1 MIKYYTHTV
10 FSDNY
15 TLKRYAC
22 IFDYYTL
29 HHKIFQ
35 ADQYGYN
42 TFIHREDEEK
52 KLTPEEQKQVQNLIN
67 ARTKILTEQ
76 ISRQEEQISSLSSQ
90 LDAKELEL
98 SGLRSQL
105 AESQQLTESLQ
116 AELQHLKSRPA
127 PQPVIIP
134 ALAQTPEPP
143 KPEKPSYLTALLRQH
158 FSLDSFRPGQEEVID
173 AILSGRDVF
182 CSMPE
187 HFGKSICYRLPALL
201 MPGLTLVISSGEPD
215 SSQPSPHTEFLL
227 PSDSQTKRRTLL
239 RSLKS
244 GSGKILY
251 SSLSQLTSDEIA
263 SALKNIDISFA
274 AIIDTKILK
283 PCTEF
288 LDSLGKKRIAR
299 GIFIS
304 ATSPAERQEFFK
316 LLRSPA
322 KVITGYNNP
331 DVSLKVLRSES
342 KPAALRKFIAEKE
355 DLHGVIFCSSPE
367 SVFKLREILK
377 DSGKLDDTITVLP
390 SRLYEQA
397 ERENLRFVLH
407 YDLPENLAEYSRE
420 INFAGQDG
428 TKTECVMLVSRKE
441 LLTADNSI
449 VKFCSAKKPK
459 DFLLSFVGEDEKFSA
474 QSEQPKPAVL
484 TPEDFSDF
492 DFGTANE
499 AQKEA
504 ITSTNGPM
512 LIIAGPGTGK
522 TYTLIQRAVFLI
534 QKKHIKPENIML
546 ATFTDKAAQELTTRI
561 SEALS
566 SRNILAD
573 TGSMYVGTFHALCS
587 RILKDY
593 ADFSGLG
600 KTFRI
605 LDDFGHAYLIMQNF
619 KRFEAIPGIAQVFKN
634 SGKWKKSCELRDYI
648 NSVSEEL
655 IDPDEL
661 IADTD
666 PAVSALGRAM
676 KLHDEI
682 LRSDASISYS
692 ALLAQTYM
700 LLRDNPEILEALQS
714 KIQYI
719 MIDEYQ
725 DTNYVQEQLVFLL
738 GSRSKNICVVGDDDQ
753 SLYRF
758 RGATVR
764 NILEFPD
771 KFGKN
776 ECKIVRLMLN
786 YRSTPAIVDFASQWM
801 ENTGEFFSWENF
813 RHPKKLEAHKP
824 EAAYPSVMRLAD
836 VNDVQGWHEKILTFI
851 TSLKDSEAVS
861 DYSQIAFLFRSVKAD
876 KVQELAQ
883 YLESNNINVYS
894 PRSNLFFSR
903 GEIRFAIGCM
913 ISMFPDY
920 LKSLESGVFTDSE
933 SIKYYRSCLQNLNRY
948 IDKPAYSGLK
958 RYLLMKREY
967 HAKLRGY
974 TGYTYSD
981 LLYEI
986 FAFEPFTHA
995 LNAQIAGS
1003 VKNLRSSRNLS
1014 RLVQVFRDY
1023 ERSYNVNNIN
1033 SKYMASQFQIMMNI
1047 YIRFRIDEGLDEYE
1061 SDTEAIPAG
1070 HVAFMT
1076 IHQAKGRE
1084 FPIVFVDSLWSKP
1097 DSEIQK
1103 DRNNALMNS
1112 ILENHSRRPE
1122 FEPQE
1127 SIKLFDFWRMYYV
1140 AFTRAQNLLILTCSE
1155 NSITPSKY
1163 LEGAYNKLEDADDI
1177 FAPSELEAAEQ
1188 RDSDL
1193 RKTYSFT
1200 ADILTYESCPM
1211 QYKFFRELEFP
1222 QTSSQMTLLGKL
1234 VHSTIEDIHKAVLN
1248 QETQR
1253 ITEPNISEW
1262 FSENYERLSRSELA
1276 YLNENARRAA
1286 LGQVMHYVNLQGED
1300 WSGIVMSEAEV
1311 NLVREEYI
1319 LEGKIDLVRI
1329 RDGMAEIIDFK
1340 SGAKPNMNI
1349 SSDRERLE
1357 NCRRQVNVYAYLAAH
1372 ALGLGVSGMKL
1383 YYTGEKGTNPEIVYP
1398 YDEEEAERVVK
1409 GFDEVVK
1416 KIQGVDF
1423 EHRTAD
1429 IETCGECPFRYHCG
1443 KDTPSI
1449 KYNISEMQTPE

>member
-1 MIKYYTHTV
+1 M
-10 FSDNY
+10 
-15 TLKRYAC
+15 
-22 IFDYYTL
+22 
-29 HHKIFQ
+29 
-35 ADQYGYN
+35 
-42 TFIHREDEEK
+42 K
-52 KLTPEEQKQVQNLIN
+52 KLTPQEQKQVQNLIN
-67 ARTKILTEQ
+67 ARTKLLTEQ
-76 ISRQEEQISSLSSQ
+76 ISRQEQQISTLTSQ
-90 LDAKELEL
+90 LNAKDQEL

-105 AESQQLTESLQ
+105 SESQALTESLQ
-116 AELQHLKSRPA
+116 AELLRLRQTQPPV

-134 ALAQTPEPP
+134 ALEQTPQPP
-143 KPEKPSYLTALLRQH
+143 APPKPSYLVALLRQH
-158 FSLDSFRPGQEEVID
+158 FSLDSFRPGQEEIID
-173 AILSGRDVF
+173 AVLSGRDTF

-187 HFGKSICYRLPALL
+187 GYGKSICFRLPALL
-201 MPGLTLVISSGEPD
+201 MPGLTLVISHNEPD
-215 SSQPSPHTEFLL
+215 SSQPSPHTEFLRS
-227 PSDSQTKRRTLL
+227 SDSQTKRRALL
-239 RSLKS
+239 RSLKN

-251 SSLSQLTSDEIA
+251 SSLSQLASDEITT
-263 SALKNIDISFA
+263 ALRNIDISFA
-274 AIIDTKILK
+274 AITDTKILK

-299 GIFIS
+299 GIFTS
-304 ATSPAERQEFFK
+304 ATSPANRQEFYK

-322 KVITGYNNP
+322 RVITGYNNP
-331 DVSLKVLRSES
+331 DVSLRVLRSES
-342 KPAALRKFIAEKE
+342 KPSVLRKLIAEK
-355 DLHGVIFCSSPE
+355 DSQPVVIFCSSPE
-367 SVFKLREILK
+367 GVFKIREILR
-377 DSGKLDDTITVLP
+377 DSDKLDKTITVLP
-390 SRLYEQA
+390 SRMYAQVQ
-397 ERENLRFVLH
+397 RKDISFVIH
-407 YDLPENLAEYSRE
+407 YDLPENLAAYSRE
-420 INFAGQDG
+420 IGIARLEG
-428 TKTECVMLVSRKE
+428 TKSECILLASRKE
-441 LLTADNSI
+441 LLTADNSV

-459 DFLLSFVGEDEKFSA
+459 DFMLSFLGEDEKFSA
-474 QSEQPKPAVL
+474 QNEQPTPLPL

-499 AQKEA
+499 AQREA

-566 SRNILAD
+566 SRKILAD
-573 TGSMYVGTFHALCS
+573 TGSMYTGTFHALCS
-587 RILKDY
+587 RILRDY

-605 LDDFGHAYLIMQNF
+605 LDDFGHAYTIMQNY
-619 KRFEAIPGIAQVFKN
+619 KRFEAIPGIDRVFTN
-634 SGKWKKSCELRDYI
+634 SGKWKRSCELRDYI
-648 NSVSEEL
+648 NAVSEEL
-655 IDPDEL
+655 IDPAEL
-661 IADTD
+661 IGDTD
-666 PAVSALGRAM
+666 PAISALGQAM
-676 KLHDEI
+676 VIHDEI
-682 LRSDASISYS
+682 LRDSDSMSYS
-692 ALLAQTYM
+692 ALLTQTYR
-700 LLRDNPEILEALQS
+700 LLRNNPEILESLQS

-738 GSRSKNICVVGDDDQ
+738 GSESKNICVVGDDDQ

-771 KFGKN
+771 KFGS

-786 YRSTPAIVDFASQWM
+786 YRSTPAIVEFASQWM

-824 EAAYPSVMRLAD
+824 ESSYPSVMRLAD
-836 VNDVQGWHEKILTFI
+836 VNDKQGWHEKILAFVKT
-851 TSLKDSEAVS
+851 LKDSEAVS
-861 DYSQIAFLFRSVKAD
+861 DYSQIAFLFRSVKA
-876 KVQELAQ
+876 KNVQELAAF
-883 YLESNNINVYS
+883 LEANGINVYS

-913 ISMFPDY
+913 ISMFPEY
-920 LKSLESGVFTDSE
+920 LKSLESGAFTDSA
-933 SIKYYRSCLQNLNRY
+933 SITYYRSCLQNLNRY

-958 RYLLMKREY
+958 RYLLMRREY

-995 LNAQIAGS
+995 LNANLAGN
-1003 VKNLRSSRNLS
+1003 VKDLRSSRNLS
-1014 RLVQVFRDY
+1014 KLVQVFRDY

-1033 SKYMASQFQIMMNI
+1033 AKYMASQFQMMMNI

-1061 SDTEAIPAG
+1061 SDTEIIPAG

-1097 DSEIQK
+1097 DAELQR
-1103 DRNNALMNS
+1103 DRNNELMRAV
-1112 ILENHSRRPE
+1112 LANHSRRPE

-1140 AFTRAQNLLILTCSE
+1140 AFTRAQNLLVLTCNE
-1155 NSITPSKY
+1155 NNITPSRY
-1163 LEGAYNKLEDADDI
+1163 LEGAYNRLEDADDI
-1177 FAPSELEAAEQ
+1177 FTPSGLEAAEQ
-1188 RDSDL
+1188 RDTDL
-1193 RKTYSFT
+1193 LNTYSFT
-1200 ADILTYESCPM
+1200 SDILTYESCPM
-1211 QYKFFRELEFP
+1211 QYKFFCELEFP
-1222 QTSSQMTLLGKL
+1222 QTSSQMTFLGKL
-1234 VHSTIEDIHKAVLN
+1234 VHATIEDIHKAVLN

-1276 YLNENARRAA
+1276 YLNDAA
-1286 LGQVMHYVNLQGED
+1286 KRTAFGEVVHYVNLQGND
-1300 WSGIVMSEAEV
+1300 WSGIVMAEAEV

-1340 SGAKPNMNI
+1340 SGTKPNMNI
-1349 SSDRERLE
+1349 SSDRDRLE
-1357 NCRRQVNVYAYLAAH
+1357 DCRRQVNVYAYLAVH
-1372 ALGLGVSGMKL
+1372 SLGLGVSAMKL
-1383 YYTGEKGTNPEIVYP
+1383 YYTGEKGTNPEIVYQ

-1409 GFDEVVK
+1409 GFDEIVR
-1416 KIQGVDF
+1416 KIQAVDF
-1423 EHRTAD
+1423 EHRTSE
-1429 IETCGECPFRYHCG
+1429 IETCGECPFRYHCR
-1443 KDTPSI
+1443 KDTPRI
-1449 KYNISEMQTPE
+1449 KRDAVDMQPPE

>member
-1 MIKYYTHTV
+1 M
-10 FSDNY
+10 
-15 TLKRYAC
+15 
-22 IFDYYTL
+22 
-29 HHKIFQ
+29 
-35 ADQYGYN
+35 
-42 TFIHREDEEK
+42 
-52 KLTPEEQKQVQNLIN
+52 TPEEQKQVQNLIN
-67 ARTKILTEQ
+67 ARTKLLTEQ
-76 ISRQEEQISSLSSQ
+76 ISRQEQQISSLSSQ
-90 LDAKELEL
+90 LDAKDHEL
-98 SGLRSQL
+98 SGLRTQL
-105 AESQQLTESLQ
+105 TESQQLNEFLQ
-116 AELQHLKSRPA
+116 AELHRLKSRPT

-143 KPEKPSYLTALLRQH
+143 APQKPSYLTALLRQH
-158 FSLDSFRPGQEEVID
+158 FSLDSFRPGQEDVID
-173 AILSGRDVF
+173 AILSGRDIF

-187 HFGKSICYRLPALL
+187 HYGKSICYRLPALL
-201 MPGLTLVISSGEPD
+201 MPGLTLVISREEPD
-215 SSQPSPHTEFLL
+215 ASQPSPHTEYLL
-227 PSDSQTKRRTLL
+227 SSASQTKRRALL
-239 RSLKS
+239 RSLKN
-244 GSGKILY
+244 GSGKILC
-251 SSLSQLTSDEIA
+251 SSLSQLTSDEIT
-263 SALKNIDISFA
+263 SALRNIDISFA
-274 AIIDTKILK
+274 AVIDTKILK

-299 GIFIS
+299 GIFT
-304 ATSPAERQEFFK
+304 AAASPADRQEFFS

-322 KVITGYNNP
+322 RVITGYNNP
-331 DVSLKVLRSES
+331 DVSLRVLRSES
-342 KPAALRKFIAEKE
+342 KPSALRKLIAEKE
-355 DLHGVIFCSSPE
+355 DLPGVIFCSSPE
-367 SVFKLREILK
+367 GVFKIRETLR

-397 ERENLRFVLH
+397 QRENIRFVIH
-407 YDLPENLAEYSRE
+407 YDLPENLAAYSRE
-420 INFAGQDG
+420 ISIVDG
-428 TKTECVMLVSRKE
+428 TKAECVMLVSRKE
-441 LLTADNSI
+441 LLAADNSV

-459 DFLLSFVGEDEKFSA
+459 DFLLSYLGEDEKFSA
-474 QSEQPKPAVL
+474 QTENPKTAGL

-499 AQKEA
+499 AQKDA

-593 ADFSGLG
+593 ADFTGLG

-605 LDDFGHAYLIMQNF
+605 LDDFGHAYLIMQNY
-619 KRFEAIPGIAQVFKN
+619 KRFEAIPGIAQVFRN
-634 SGKWKKSCELRDYI
+634 PGKWKRSCELRDYI
-648 NSVSEEL
+648 NAISEEL

-666 PAVSALGRAM
+666 PAVSALGQAM

-682 LRSDASISYS
+682 LRNADSMSYS
-692 ALLAQTYM
+692 ALLAQTYRF
-700 LLRDNPEILEALQS
+700 LRGNPEILETLQR

-738 GSRSKNICVVGDDDQ
+738 GSESKNICVVGDDDQ

-764 NILEFPD
+764 NILEFPE

-786 YRSTPAIVDFASQWM
+786 YRSTPAIVEFASRWM
-801 ENTGEFFSWENF
+801 DDTGEFFSWENF
-813 RHPKKLEAHKP
+813 RHPKKLEAYKP

-836 VNDVQGWHEKILTFI
+836 VNDVQGWHEKILAFI
-851 TSLKDSEAVS
+851 KSLKDSEAVS
-861 DYSQIAFLFRSVKAD
+861 DYSQIAFLFRSVKS
-876 KVQELAQ
+876 KNVQNLAQ
-883 YLESNNINVYS
+883 YLEANGISVYS

-903 GEIRFAIGCM
+903 SEIRFAIACM

-920 LKSLESGVFTDSE
+920 LRSLESELFTDSA
-933 SIKYYRSCLQNLNRY
+933 SIKYYRDCLQNLYRY
-948 IDKPAYSGLK
+948 INKPAYSGLK
-958 RYLLMKREY
+958 RYLLMRREH

-981 LLYEI
+981 LLYEL

-995 LNAQIAGS
+995 LNAQAAGN
-1003 VKNLRSSRNLS
+1003 VKNLRMARNLS
-1014 RLVQVFRDY
+1014 KLVQVFRDY

-1033 SKYMASQFQIMMNI
+1033 SKYMASQFMMMMNI

-1061 SDTEAIPAG
+1061 SDTEIVPAG

-1097 DSEIQK
+1097 ESELQK
-1103 DRNNALMNS
+1103 DRNNQLMSS
-1112 ILENHSRRPE
+1112 ILTGHSRRPE

-1140 AFTRAQNLLILTCSE
+1140 AFTRAQNLLVLTCSE
-1155 NSITPSKY
+1155 NNITPSKY
-1163 LEGAYNKLEDADDI
+1163 LEGAYNRLDDADDI
-1177 FAPSELEAAEQ
+1177 FTPSELEADEQ
-1188 RDSDL
+1188 RDSEHL
-1193 RKTYSFT
+1193 KTYSFT
-1200 ADILTYESCPM
+1200 SDILTYESCPM
-1211 QYKFFRELEFP
+1211 QYKFFCELEFP

-1234 VHSTIEDIHKAVLN
+1234 VHATIEDIHKAVLN
-1248 QETQR
+1248 QEAAK
-1253 ITEPNISEW
+1253 ITEANISEW
-1262 FSENYERLSRSELA
+1262 FSANYERLSRSELA
-1276 YLNENARRAA
+1276 YLNDSAKRTAFA
-1286 LGQVMHYVNLQGED
+1286 QVMHYVNLQGDD
-1300 WSGIVMSEAEV
+1300 WSGIVMAEAEV

-1340 SGAKPNMNI
+1340 SGSKPNMNI
-1349 SSDRERLE
+1349 SSDRDRLE
-1357 NCRRQVNVYAYLAAH
+1357 DCRRQVNVYAYLAAH

-1383 YYTGEKGTNPEIVYP
+1383 YYTGEKGSNPEIVYP
-1398 YDEEEAERVVK
+1398 YDEEEAEKVVK
-1409 GFDEVVK
+1409 GFDEVVR
-1416 KIQGVDF
+1416 KIQAVDF
-1423 EHRTAD
+1423 EHRSQD
-1429 IETCGECPFRYHCG
+1429 IETCGECPFRYHCR
-1443 KDTPSI
+1443 KDTPKI
-1449 KYNISEMQTPE
+1449 KDNAADIQLPE